1 MPPRVNS
8 RHQLCTAFQDEN
20 GRLFLED
27 REPFRFSVKVDT
39 IEHTVR
45 EGDTLFS
52 LSAYYYSAIKRP
64 AGLWWVIADFQV
76 PPIVDPT
83 IQLRPG
89 QLLYI
94 PSLRVVQEDIFSER
108 RRGKVVEQI

>member
-8 RHQLCTAFQDEN
+8 RHALCTALQDDA

-27 REPFRFSVKVDT
+27 REPYRFVTKSDT
-39 IEHTVR
+39 VEHMVR
-45 EGDTLFS
+45 EGDTLFT
-52 LSAYYYSAIKRP
+52 LSAFYYSAVKRP
-64 AGLWWVIADFQV
+64 AGLWWVIADFQL

-89 QLLYI
+89 QVLYI